1 MSDLE
6 LIIPV
11 AILLVVALGM
21 GSSGG
26 GSSKTEAEQEEELFE
41 EYYKGRFQ
49 EDFGVRDDTK
59 TVRSDMTSRTEQRF
73 DTDRQVWQKDP
84 REGKTLIRSSE
95 DITAE
100 VLKSVDRIEELAKT
114 LDGIQDRDA
123 DSEALAQELQVLIT
137 AHQTFYSDF
146 KERHILKYYIQE
158 LTDMEDYISRSI
170 AENNESFTFG
180 GSQPMSMQ
188 DRKVTIQ
195 KITEL
200 ISEMSDFTDRQAN
213 VIYQAKESLKMH
225 ELMDEPGDKS
235 FLNAK
240 APESELGGYAISE
253 TNSEFKRTVPAAE
266 RSAFTQLPTSR
277 LSRPAPMSAPV
288 IYPGVIC
295 PTCRSRQPGR

>member
-6 LIIPV
+6 VIIPV
-11 AILLVVALGM
+11 AIILVVALGM

-114 LDGIQDRDA
+114 LDGVQDRDA
-123 DSEALAQELQVLIT
+123 DSEAMAQELKVLIT

-146 KERHILKYYIQE
+146 QERHILKYYIKE
-158 LTDMEDYISRSI
+158 LQDMEDYISRSI

-180 GSQPMSMQ
+180 GSQP
-188 DRKVTIQ
+188 R
-195 KITEL
+195 KIT
-200 ISEMSDFTDRQAN
+200 
-213 VIYQAKESLKMH
+213 
-225 ELMDEPGDKS
+225 
-235 FLNAK
+235 
-240 APESELGGYAISE
+240 
-253 TNSEFKRTVPAAE
+253 
-266 RSAFTQLPTSR
+266 
-277 LSRPAPMSAPV
+277 
-288 IYPGVIC
+288 
-295 PTCRSRQPGR
+295 